1 MSYTDFQKQRF
12 RHLRDLLTKGKPK
25 QFAESATYQKLKEV
39 ENEED
44 K

>member
-12 RHLRDLLTKGKPK
+12 RHLRDLKTKGKPPV
-25 QFAESATYQKLKEV
+25 FADSATYQKIDEV
-39 ENEED
+39 EDEEN